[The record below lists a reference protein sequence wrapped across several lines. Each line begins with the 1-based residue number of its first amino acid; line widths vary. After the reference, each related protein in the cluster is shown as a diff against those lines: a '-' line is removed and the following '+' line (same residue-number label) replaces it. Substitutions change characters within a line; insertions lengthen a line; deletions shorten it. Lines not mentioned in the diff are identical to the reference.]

1 MSDKNSKKRPQTE
14 DEKVPS
20 ILLKGM
26 FGVAL
31 FSLLIVT
38 YAVVTDKPKAAMP
51 DLDAPIAQER
61 EIVLVGSMTGAAT
74 VYDTEGNVI
83 HEYAADEGG
92 FVAGIW
98 RVLQRERGK
107 IDAPMDAP
115 VRLVR
120 YESGRLSLFDDL
132 TGWRAELVGFGADN
146 TAAFALL
153 LDKEEA
159 Q

>member
-1 MSDKNSKKRPQTE
+1 MAAKDPKKRPQTG
-14 DEKVPS
+14 DEMVPP
-20 ILLKGM
+20 ILIKAIAGLM
-26 FGVAL
+26 LAAL
-31 FSLLIVT
+31 LAVT
-38 YAVVTDKPKAAMP
+38 YFRVTDKPLAAMP
-51 DLDAPIAQER
+51 DLGAPIAQER

-74 VYDTEGNVI
+74 VYDVEGNII
-83 HEYAADEGG
+83 HDYASDEGG

-107 IDAPMDAP
+107 IGAPMDAP

-153 LDKEEA
+153 LEEEGA
-159 Q
+159 K

>member
-1 MSDKNSKKRPQTE
+1 MADNNKKSHRPG
-14 DEKVPS
+14 DEKVPP
-20 ILLKGM
+20 ILIKAM
-26 FGVAL
+26 FGMVLFAL
-31 FSLLIVT
+31 VIVT

-51 DLDAPIAQER
+51 DLDAPIAQQR

-74 VYDTEGNVI
+74 VYDTDGNVI
-83 HEYAADEGG
+83 HDYAADEGG
-92 FVAGIW
+92 FIAGIW

-146 TAAFALL
+146 TAAFARL
-153 LDKEEA
+153 LDDPEGA

>member
-1 MSDKNSKKRPQTE
+1 MAPKTPKRRPHPE
-14 DEKVPS
+14 DEKIPLFLVR
-20 ILLKGM
+20 GM
-26 FGVAL
+26 FAL
-31 FSLLIVT
+31 ALIALLIAG
-38 YAVVTDKPKAAMP
+38 YARLTDRPLEAMP
-51 DLDAPIAQER
+51 DLSEPIAQER

-83 HEYAADEGG
+83 HEFAANEGG

-98 RVLQRERGK
+98 RVLERERGK
-107 IDAPMDAP
+107 VGAPMDAP

-146 TAAFALL
+146 TAAFARL
-153 LDKEEA
+153 LD
-159 Q
+159 

>member
-1 MSDKNSKKRPQTE
+1 MADKDPKNRPPSE
-14 DEKVPS
+14 DDKIPP

-26 FGVAL
+26 FGLVLLTLAL
-31 FSLLIVT
+31 VT
-38 YAVVTDKPKAAMP
+38 YARVTDKPLAAMP
-51 DLDAPIAQER
+51 DLDAPIAEER

-74 VYDTEGNVI
+74 VYDPEGNVI

>member
-1 MSDKNSKKRPQTE
+1 MAARKSNKPPVHPD
-14 DEKVPS
+14 DEKIPPF
-20 ILLKGM
+20 LLKGM
-26 FGVAL
+26 LALCLVAL
-31 FSLLIVT
+31 LIAG
-38 YAVVTDKPKAAMP
+38 YARFTDRPLEAMP
-51 DLDAPIAQER
+51 DLAEPIAAER
-61 EIVLVGSMTGAAT
+61 QVVLVGSMTGAAT

-83 HEYAADEGG
+83 HEFPADKGG

-120 YESGRLSLFDDL
+120 YESGRISMFDDL

-146 TAAFALL
+146 KAAFARL
-153 LDKEEA
+153 LD
-159 Q
+159 